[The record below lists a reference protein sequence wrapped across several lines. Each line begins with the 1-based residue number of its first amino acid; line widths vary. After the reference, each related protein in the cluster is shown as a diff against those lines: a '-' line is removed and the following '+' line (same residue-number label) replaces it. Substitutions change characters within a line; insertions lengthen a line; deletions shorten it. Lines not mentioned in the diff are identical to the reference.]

1 MHNFLL
7 KRAGI
12 VRQSYACQRT
22 SINRATFS
30 KTGWFGQ
37 KKFSLS
43 LEVAS
48 FLRWDHGK
56 GTSLRVACTLLL
68 RLQLECWGQCWAPHY
83 RQDCDT
89 LGTVQGRPE
98 RWLKDWSVLG
108 GEAERAVTVQPREEK
123 AQGTDPCV
131 QTPDG
136 RSKEEAARLLPV
148 VPSDRTTGSGQKW
161 EYRKLHAQHPSLHWV
176 LIRHTS
182 PHWRSFISI
191 PCPGP
196 AAVPGDGQAVATAGH
211 HSHPILTDL
220 TGGHRTGMVGEGG
233 HCIAPQ
239 DHLSW
244 SYYLI
249 SLHHFSMLEQGFM
262 PCSSYA

>member
-1 MHNFLL
+1 M
-7 KRAGI
+7 
-12 VRQSYACQRT
+12 VWT
-22 SINRATFS
+22 
-30 KTGWFGQ
+30 

-43 LEVAS
+43 LKVAS

-176 LIRHTS
+176 LITHITPLEILHLHPTS
-182 PHWRSFISI
+182 RACSSAWGWSGCGHCWSSLTSHPDWPHW
-191 PCPGP
+191 G
-196 AAVPGDGQAVATAGH
+196 
-211 HSHPILTDL
+211 
-220 TGGHRTGMVGEGG
+220 
-233 HCIAPQ
+233 PQ
-239 DHLSW
+239 DRDGRGGRT
-244 SYYLI
+244 
-249 SLHHFSMLEQGFM
+249 LHCTPRPSFLKLLPDQ
-262 PCSSYA
+262 SSSF